1 MINAALRVY
10 RKFGYED
17 VEGMKAKYTDQLG
30 EFVKFLEGLPKG
42 DLIFYCSAALFLIT
56 WVLQE
61 RGITI
66 PDDVDEIETSSD
78 KS

>member
-17 VEGMKAKYTDQLG
+17 VEGMKTKYTDHLG
-30 EFVKFLEGLPKG
+30 EFVRFLEGLPKG
-42 DLIFYCSAALFLIT
+42 DLIFYGSAAFFLIT

-61 RGITI
+61 RGVTI
-66 PDDVDEIETSSD
+66 PDDEDEIKTTSD
-78 KS
+78 AV